1 MKTEEIKLN
10 AETQRRRGFFKSH
23 AWQIA
28 LLCLLC
34 VSASLWLILRRHQAK
49 PNPDGRTASEKQ
61 ALQIDPAR
69 AAPPRTRVLTPAP
82 APASAVRTLSSEKFR
97 ARFSPRVERREV
109 ESVLRT
115 LEEARHDLEHRTAA
129 ASLHPVEQSQLD
141 VVIHDTTGDFVA
153 ATGQPW
159 WAAAVTHDNL
169 IELQPLEILR
179 SRGVLNQTLRH
190 EYAHT
195 IIDILSHGRAPRWLA
210 EGLAAH
216 IAGEGQSLA
225 QEKMTEQLSVEELE
239 RRLSQPASPEEMRAL
254 YAAAYREV
262 QTLIRTEG
270 EASVWRR
277 VVQE

>member
-1 MKTEEIKLN
+1 MKIR
-10 AETQRRRGFFKSH
+10 ETKTRH
-23 AWQIA
+23 AGLLRLSIWPIV

-34 VSASLWLILRRHQAK
+34 IALILWLVVRQRTVSINRRES
-49 PNPDGRTASEKQ
+49 RRIEKQ
-61 ALQIDPAR
+61 ESKAEVTHP
-69 AAPPRTRVLTPAP
+69 AAPRSRVLTPTP
-82 APASAVRTLSSEKFR
+82 SSSAVRTLSSESFR
-97 ARFSPRVERREV
+97 ARYSPRVERREV

-115 LEEARHDLEHRTAA
+115 LEKARVDVDHRTASVPA
-129 ASLHPVEQSQLD
+129 LPVEHAQLD

-153 ATGQPW
+153 STGQPW

-195 IIDILSHGRAPRWLA
+195 VIEFLSHGKAPRWLA

-216 IAGEGQSLA
+216 IAGEGVFLG
-225 QEKMTEQLSVEELE
+225 QEHSNERIPLDELE
-239 RRLSQPASPEEMRAL
+239 RRLSQPQSAEDMREL
-254 YAAAYREV
+254 YAAAYKEV
-262 QTLIRTEG
+262 SALIKAEG

-277 VVQE
+277 LADS